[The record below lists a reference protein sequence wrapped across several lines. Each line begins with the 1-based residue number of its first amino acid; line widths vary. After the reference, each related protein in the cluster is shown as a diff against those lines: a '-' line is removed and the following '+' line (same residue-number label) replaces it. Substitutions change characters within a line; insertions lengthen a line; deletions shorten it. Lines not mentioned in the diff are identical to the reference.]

1 MIQTCR
7 RAALPSA
14 LALLLAFG
22 APASVVP
29 ASAAPQVDQY
39 VGVCDASAAVAL
51 DATHFIVGEDEHDVL
66 LVYRRGAAQPVG
78 RVDLV
83 DVLGNRRK
91 NGKPREADIEGAAR
105 IGDRIYW
112 IASHSRDGGG
122 DAEPTRHRLFATDVV
137 GGGLLP
143 TVTPVGVP
151 YIGLLADLLAAAQQ
165 NPALAALD
173 LAQAARLPPE
183 SPGGLNIEGLA
194 AAPDGSL
201 LIAFRNPRPAGQ
213 ALLLPLT
220 NAAALVRGDGPARF
234 GAPILLDLG
243 QRGIRS
249 IERVGEGYV
258 LVAGPHDDG
267 GRRPGGDFAL
277 YRWGGP
283 GTQPEPMAVDLGSL
297 NPEAVFQTL
306 DAARLYL
313 LSDDGGEKV
322 DGHACK
328 DKKVPAARKSFR
340 GMALPLP

>member
-1 MIQTCR
+1 M
-7 RAALPSA
+7 RALWLLALP
-14 LALLLAFG
+14 LAFV
-22 APASVVP
+22 AS
-29 ASAAPQVDQY
+29 AAAAPQVDTY
-39 VGVCDASAAVAL
+39 LGLCDASAAIAL
-51 DATHFIVGEDEHDVL
+51 DATHFVVGEDEHDVL
-66 LVYRRGAAQPVG
+66 VTYRFG
-78 RVDLV
+78 RPEPIARLDLV

-105 IGDRIYW
+105 IGSRIYW

-122 DAEPTRHRLFATDVV
+122 DAEPTRQRLFATEIAPGAGVPALAPA
-137 GGGLLP
+137 GRPYTGLLR
-143 TVTPVGVP
+143 
-151 YIGLLADLLAAAQQ
+151 DLLAAALQ
-165 NPALAALD
+165 PGALAALD
-173 LAQAARLPPE
+173 LAQAARQPPE

-201 LIAFRNPRPAGQ
+201 LIAFRNPRPAGR

-234 GAPILLDLG
+234 GAPIQLDLG

-267 GRRPGGDFAL
+267 GHGPGGDFAL

-283 GTQPEPMAVDLGSL
+283 GTQPEQMAVDLGSL

-313 LSDDGGEKV
+313 LSDDGGKKV

-340 GMALPLP
+340 GMALPPP